1 MELIK
6 KDSPEDVQWDGRTE
20 LAFQKLKQILVSTP
34 LMQNPD
40 FARTFVLQKDASGT
54 GVGAVL
60 SQGEDGDRPVAYFS
74 RKLLPRAR
82 HAYSTIEKE
91 CLATVL
97 AVKHFQVYLI
107 AKPFVIHTD
116 HRALQ
121 WLQQFREKNTRLT
134 RWSLQLQPYT
144 FRVQHR
150 KGQDNANADGLSRLD
165 ATPHFV
171 PERYAGS
178 VKD

>member
-1 MELIK
+1 
-6 KDSPEDVQWDGRTE
+6 
-20 LAFQKLKQILVSTP
+20 
-34 LMQNPD
+34 MQNPD
-40 FARTFVLQKDASGT
+40 FARTFVQQTDASGT

-74 RKLLPRAR
+74 RKLLPREK
-82 HAYSTIEKE
+82 AYSTIGKE
-91 CLATVL
+91 CLAIVL
-97 AVKHFQVYLI
+97 AIKHFQVYLMG
-107 AKPFVIHTD
+107 KPFVIQTD

-150 KGQDNANADGLSRLD
+150 RGQDNANADALSRLD
-165 ATPHFV
+165 STPHFV
-171 PERYAGS
+171 PRKRGRKCKGLTHRRGRNAVFVIC
-178 VKD
+178 VKQ